1 MLEPYQ
7 VYESRAMGADAV
19 LLIAALLDA
28 RTLRALIGL
37 CADLG
42 MAALAEVHAE
52 DEVDAALGAGAR
64 LIGINNRD
72 LRTFE
77 VDLETTARLRARI
90 PRDVLVI
97 GESGIHSATDLARLR
112 PYVDGVLVGTALVRS
127 EHPEAAVRALL
138 NGGISA

>member
-1 MLEPYQ
+1 MRSTRRWAPE
-7 VYESRAMGADAV
+7 
-19 LLIAALLDA
+19 
-28 RTLRALIGL
+28 
-37 CADLG
+37 
-42 MAALAEVHAE
+42 
-52 DEVDAALGAGAR
+52 AR

-97 GESGIHSATDLARLR
+97 SESGIHSATDLARLR